1 MLLLASCGKQHQAEN
16 LVEDF
21 VEAYAQREIDIRSF
35 SDLDSTRV
43 IADSVILALRRNAD
57 RDPLFGKALLAPF
70 EQHSEQGS
78 YHTFL
83 FIRMR
88 YQEPGD
94 TVEASRT
101 FYLDNGLKGIV
112 AFK

>member
-21 VEAYAQREIDIRSF
+21 VEAYAQKEIDIRSF

-43 IADSVILALRRNAD
+43 IADSVILALRSNAE

-70 EQHSEQGS
+70 EQHSEHS
-78 YHTFL
+78 SLYACA
-83 FIRMR
+83 IRSLA
-88 YQEPGD
+88 
-94 TVEASRT
+94 TLSRLRAHSIST
-101 FYLDNGLKGIV
+101 T
-112 AFK
+112 A